1 MDARIGYYEDD
12 RRVLPTLTLA
22 GRPVTLPVMTTIS
35 LGNGYFAVLDT
46 FPPQHFDVEVEANK
60 LRAAVGGTIQPL
72 VGERTSEDPRII
84 DVGEPFQSAP
94 PPDVYGSFSQDVP
107 GSSDVSGTKGRK

>member
-1 MDARIGYYEDD
+1 MDPRIGYYEDD

-60 LRAAVGGTIQPL
+60 LRASVGGTIQP
-72 VGERTSEDPRII
+72 VMGERLLEDASA
-84 DVGEPFQSAP
+84 PFQSAP

-107 GSSDVSGTKGRK
+107 GDSDVSSSAKRSK

>member
-22 GRPVTLPVMTTIS
+22 GRPVALPVMTTIS

-60 LRAAVGGTIQPL
+60 LRAAVGSSIQTL
-72 VGERTSEDPRII
+72 TGERLIED
-84 DVGEPFQSAP
+84 VNAPFQSAP

-107 GSSDVSGTKGRK
+107 GDSDVSGTKGRK